1 MSKSPVITVAII
13 EDQSEL
19 RESLQE
25 VLAAAP
31 ALQCVAACAN
41 GEEAVRDLTK
51 LQPQVVF
58 MDINLPGMDGVE
70 CTQQLVQLI
79 PSVLVVMLTAYD
91 NTEAIFRSLE
101 AGACGYLHKPVS
113 GRELVAAAKDV
124 VSGASPMSGKIARL
138 VIQAFKKP
146 LPATAPPPE
155 AAKKSSTAQ
164 SIADAELTARE
175 KEVLHL
181 LLDGLMYKEIAD
193 AMGVSSHT
201 VNFHIQKIY
210 QKLHCRSRAQVVGRF
225 LNSESSQR

>member
-1 MSKSPVITVAII
+1 MSKPAVITVAIV

-19 RESLQE
+19 RESLRE
-25 VLAAAP
+25 VLDASP
-31 ALQCVAACAN
+31 ALNCVAACAN
-41 GEEAVRDLTK
+41 GEEAVRDLPA
-51 LQPQVVF
+51 LRPQVVF

-70 CTQQLVQLI
+70 CVKQLVALT
-79 PSVLVVMLTAYD
+79 PDVMVVMLTAYD

-101 AGACGYLHKPVS
+101 AGACGYLQKPVT

-146 LPATAPPPE
+146 LPAPADAAP
-155 AAKKSSTAQ
+155 AVSSAE
-164 SIADAELTARE
+164 AELTARE

-181 LLDGLMYKEIAD
+181 LLDGLLYKEIAET
-193 AMGVSSHT
+193 MGVSSHT

-210 QKLHCRSRAQVVGRF
+210 QKLHCRSRAQVVARF
-225 LNSESSQR
+225 LER